1 MICQILWHFRNKSF
15 SLNLGTNGVAYSS
28 VVQSCI
34 LFLLTVGFALHS
46 MRMRPLDLFKIRRTE
61 YSWLGKWSKQGVFS
75 GLDSLIRNASYIIV
89 VLKAMNQLNDQ
100 SLYWMANTFI
110 WQWLLVPVL
119 ALTELLKQDISTNHP
134 DQKYKA
140 IVPAYVVMALLIVM
154 FWLVTSPGWYY
165 FISEVLNPNED
176 NPSTVARLVYQ
187 LMPGYAFFIISS
199 LNGSVFYAKAKVHK
213 MILNLS
219 QIKKESITSVNAY
232 LPR

>member
-1 MICQILWHFRNKSF
+1 M
-15 SLNLGTNGVAYSS
+15 
-28 VVQSCI
+28 
-34 LFLLTVGFALHS
+34 
-46 MRMRPLDLFKIRRTE
+46 
-61 YSWLGKWSKQGVFS
+61 FS

-119 ALTELLKQDISTNHP
+119 ALTELLKQDSSTNHP
-134 DQKYKA
+134 DQKYKT
-140 IVPAYVVMALLIVM
+140 IVPAYVMISIFIVL

-232 LPR
+232 LPG

>member
-1 MICQILWHFRNKSF
+1 M
-15 SLNLGTNGVAYSS
+15 
-28 VVQSCI
+28 
-34 LFLLTVGFALHS
+34 
-46 MRMRPLDLFKIRRTE
+46 
-61 YSWLGKWSKQGVFS
+61 FS

-134 DQKYKA
+134 NQMYKE
-140 IVPAYVVMALLIVM
+140 IVPAYVVISLFIVM

-199 LNGSVFYAKAKVHK
+199 LNGSVFYAKGKVRK
-213 MILNLS
+213 IFLNRF
-219 QIKKESITSVNAY
+219 QIYPESDFYKS
-232 LPR
+232 

>member
-1 MICQILWHFRNKSF
+1 
-15 SLNLGTNGVAYSS
+15 
-28 VVQSCI
+28 
-34 LFLLTVGFALHS
+34 
-46 MRMRPLDLFKIRRTE
+46 
-61 YSWLGKWSKQGVFS
+61 
-75 GLDSLIRNASYIIV
+75 
-89 VLKAMNQLNDQ
+89 MNQLNDQ

-134 DQKYKA
+134 EQTYKA
-140 IVPAYVVMALLIVM
+140 IVPAYIMISLFIVM

-199 LNGSVFYAKAKVHK
+199 LNGSVFYAKAKVRK
-213 MILNLS
+213 IFLNRF
-219 QIKKESITSVNAY
+219 QIYPESINAY
-232 LPR
+232 LQG